1 MKIIE
6 RFQISGR
13 GVVVVGDLQT
23 DFRMGEKLNAII
35 VRPDGSKA
43 STVAEKEYAL
53 RRIDDVAHEFEVFV
67 LRHVDLSDVPE
78 GSTLDL
84 SFVPSR

>member
-23 DFRMGEKLNAII
+23 DFRMGQKLNAI
-35 VRPDGSKA
+35 VMRPDGSKT
-43 STVAEKEYAL
+43 STAAEKEYAL

-67 LRHVDLSDVPE
+67 LRHVDLADVPE

-84 SFVPSR
+84 TLIPSR